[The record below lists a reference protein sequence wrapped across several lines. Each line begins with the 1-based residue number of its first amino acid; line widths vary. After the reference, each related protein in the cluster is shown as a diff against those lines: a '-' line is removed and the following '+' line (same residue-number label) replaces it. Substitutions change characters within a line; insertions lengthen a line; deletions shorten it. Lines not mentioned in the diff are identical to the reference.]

1 MTALC
6 LVALFAAE
14 IDGRLIHAVTKKP
27 IPRTNVQVIDADDS
41 RRIADATT
49 DAEGTFHFEGLP
61 AGRFKLATQ
70 HPRFVAYSFNGVLD
84 VKADSKLPG
93 LTLKLTPSSS
103 IAGRVTDSDG
113 DPIESAIVQVCRPAH
128 FFTEER
134 WLPSTAGRTDDRGV
148 FRISG
153 LPPGPYLILAQ
164 KPDSPYRQTYY
175 PNTASAAEAQ
185 PLRVR
190 LGEDLENLALTLPL
204 RSKGVIRGV
213 FRGAE
218 RAWIQAEPPPS
229 EHRVPY
235 QREVSKLLHPET
247 GAFEFRGLAPG
258 RYRFQVM
265 TGGPN
270 MAARLLATGEAEFT
284 GEDIE
289 NIALAP
295 VALGS
300 LAGKVV
306 YDGERHAVPQVRL
319 MSPDFTRGNN
329 ISPARPSAADG
340 AFEFTN
346 ASPGQY
352 KVGVQFGKR
361 SAYVKSVRQGD
372 REMLGKLI
380 EVGANANDPLTI
392 VVSSKVAALKGMVER
407 ADPSAPPGVI
417 VVEPLSRPVEA
428 DTFFGSRAA
437 LPQVDQNGAYEVS
450 NLAPGKY
457 RVFAFESINPFDAYN
472 AAILKRLASQA
483 AEVDLR
489 ESETRELNL
498 KQITIAQLEEAQSQ

>member
-1 MTALC
+1 VTSFLLTAL
-6 LVALFAAE
+6 LAAQ
-14 IDGRLIHAVTKKP
+14 IDGKLIHAVTKKP
-27 IPRTNVQVIDADDS
+27 VPRANVQVIDAADG
-41 RRIADATT
+41 RRIADATA
-49 DAEGTFHFEGLP
+49 DAEGVFHFEGLP

-70 HPRFVAYSFNGVLD
+70 HPRFVAYSLSGVLEL
-84 VKADSKLPG
+84 KADSQLPG
-93 LTLKLTPSSS
+93 LTLKLTPSSA
-103 IAGRVTDSDG
+103 ITGRVIDSDG
-113 DPIESAIVQVCRPAH
+113 DPIEGAIVQVCRPAH

-190 LGEDLENLALTLPL
+190 LGEDLENVTLAMPNA
-204 RSKGVIRGV
+204 SKGVIRGV
-213 FRGAE
+213 FRSPD
-218 RAWIQAEPPPS
+218 RAWIRAETPAS
-229 EHRVPY
+229 ERRVPF
-235 QREVSKLLHPET
+235 QREDSKLIHPET
-247 GAFEFRGLAPG
+247 GAFEFRALPPG
-258 RYRFQVM
+258 RYSFHVM
-265 TGGPN
+265 TGGRDTPTKI
-270 MAARLLATGEAEFT
+270 LATGDAEFT

-289 NIALAP
+289 NLALTP
-295 VALGS
+295 VASGS

-329 ISPARPSAADG
+329 ISPAKPSAADG
-340 AFEFTN
+340 AFEFIN
-346 ASPGQY
+346 ALPGQY
-352 KVGVQFGKR
+352 KIGVQLGKQ
-361 SAYVKSVRQGD
+361 SAYVKSVRQGG

-380 EVGANANDPLTI
+380 EVGANANDPLTVI
-392 VVSSKVAALKGMVER
+392 VSSKVATLKGIVER
-407 ADPSAPPGVI
+407 ADPSAAPGAI

-428 DTFFGSRAA
+428 DSFFGSRAA

-457 RVFAFESINPFDAYN
+457 RVFAFEAINPFDAYN
-472 AAILKRLASQA
+472 AAVLKRLASQA
-483 AEVDLR
+483 TEVDLR
-489 ESETRELNL
+489 ENETRELNL
-498 KQITIAQLEEAQSQ
+498 KQITVAQLEEAQSQ